1 MSQTGFG
8 RKVSE
13 KNLPD
18 DKGVKPDFRGS
29 KLHDNYRKGDFGKIQ
44 PILEEFKSR
53 AMVT

>member
-1 MSQTGFG
+1 MSQTVFG

-18 DKGVKPDFRGS
+18 DKGVKPNFWRVKTLD
-29 KLHDNYRKGDFGKIQ
+29 KYAKGDFAKMQ
-44 PILEEFKSR
+44 PIPEEFKSR